1 MRYASITDRLAGLG
15 SDKWAVHIEGRA
27 MKHEGQD
34 VIELTIGE
42 PDIPA
47 PVELVDVADKAM
59 RAGRTGYASGRG
71 EPSMVSALSAKYT
84 ERTGRPIGPEHILC
98 FSGTQTALYAVM
110 MGIAEAGDE
119 VITGDPLYAT
129 YDGVIKAT
137 GAVPVSVPLRS
148 ENGFRLRADDLE
160 AAITPRTRAVL
171 LNTPHNPTG
180 ATLTRQDIAEIGE
193 VCRRHNLWIVSDEVY
208 EQLVFDGE
216 FASPLDNAALADRT
230 VVVASISKSH
240 AVPGFRSGWCVGPAE
255 FTDRLQPLSETML
268 FGNQPFIAD
277 MAGYALSHPSTAA
290 ATMKENYLRR
300 AKKIVGKLDGVAG
313 LSCKLPQAGMFIVL
327 DARATGLSG
336 TEFALRLLREEKVS
350 VMPGESFGHYF
361 GGYLR
366 LSLTVA
372 DNRVDEACERIARL
386 AERLTRKKS
395 A

>member
-1 MRYASITDRLAGLG
+1 MKR
-15 SDKWAVHIEGRA
+15 EG
-27 MKHEGQD
+27 HD

-47 PVELVDVADKAM
+47 PMELIDVADKAM
-59 RAGRTGYASGRG
+59 RAGRTGYAAGRG
-71 EPSMVSALSAKYT
+71 EPSMVDALAAKYT

-110 MGIAEAGDE
+110 MGLAETGDE

-137 GAVPVSVPLRS
+137 GAVPVSVPLRP
-148 ENGFRLRADDLE
+148 ENGFRLRAEDLE
-160 AAITPRTRAVL
+160 AAITPRTRVVL

-193 VCRRHNLWIVSDEVY
+193 VCRRHNLWIMSDEVY

-216 FASPLDNAALADRT
+216 FASPLDNPDLADRT

-240 AVPGFRSGWCVGPAE
+240 AVPGFRSGWCIGPAE

-277 MAGYALSHPSTAA
+277 MTGYALSHPSTAA
-290 ATMKENYLRR
+290 AIMKENYLRR

-336 TEFALRLLREEKVS
+336 KEFALRLLREEKVS
-350 VMPGESFGHYF
+350 VMPGESFGNHF

-372 DNRVDEACERIARL
+372 DDRIDEACARIVRL
-386 AERLTRKKS
+386 AERLRRRKS

>member
-27 MKHEGQD
+27 MARAGEDLIQ
-34 VIELTIGE
+34 LTIGE

-47 PVELVDVADKAM
+47 PAELLDVAEKSM
-59 RAGRTGYASGRG
+59 RSGRTGYSNGRG
-71 EPSMVSALSAKYT
+71 EPSVVNALAAKYSA
-84 ERTGRPIGPEHILC
+84 RTGRTITSEHILC

-110 MGIAEAGDE
+110 MGIAETGDE

-129 YDGVIKAT
+129 YDGVIRST
-137 GAVPVSVPLRS
+137 GAVPVSVPLRP
-148 ENGFRLRADDLE
+148 ENGFRLRAADLE
-160 AAITPRTRAVL
+160 AAITPRTRVVL

-180 ATLTRQDIAEIGE
+180 AMLTAQDIAEIGD
-193 VCRRHNLWIVSDEVY
+193 VCRRHNLWIMSDEVY
-208 EQLVFDGE
+208 EQLVYEGD
-216 FASPLDNAALADRT
+216 FASPLDNADLADRT
-230 VVVASISKSH
+230 IVVASISKSH

-255 FTDRLQPLSETML
+255 FTKKLQPLSETML

-277 MAGYALSHPSTAA
+277 MAAYALSHPSTAA

-300 AKKIVGKLDGVAG
+300 AKQIVSRLDGVSGMA
-313 LSCKLPQAGMFIVL
+313 CRLPQAGMFIVL
-327 DARATGLSG
+327 DVRQTGLTG
-336 TEFALRLLREEKVS
+336 EEFAWALLREEKVS
-350 VMPGESFGHYF
+350 VMPGESFGLHF

-372 DNRVDEACERIARL
+372 DDRIDEACTRIARL
-386 AERLTRKKS
+386 AERLMLKKS